1 MLKFCNSKK
10 GSTWCPVFILVYFVI
25 NIRVEAGIASSFER
39 ALDGLVGGAV
49 LLVLIYISA
58 RFFKILNPAD
68 SKDLP
73 VSCDDWKKQ

>member
-10 GSTWCPVFILVYFVI
+10 GSTWCPVIILLYFVI
-25 NIRVEAGIASSFER
+25 NIRVEAGIATSFER

-49 LLVLIYISA
+49 LLVLLYIGA
-58 RFFKILNPAD
+58 RFFKILNPVD

-73 VSCDDWKKQ
+73 ACCDDWEKQ